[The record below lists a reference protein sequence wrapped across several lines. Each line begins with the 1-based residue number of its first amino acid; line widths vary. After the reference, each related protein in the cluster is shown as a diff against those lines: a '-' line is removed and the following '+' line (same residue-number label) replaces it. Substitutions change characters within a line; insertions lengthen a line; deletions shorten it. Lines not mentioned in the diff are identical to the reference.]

1 MYTCAHLR
9 RNFLLPIA
17 VFLFLSAGVRAADG
31 VRLYTPYTRISVPP
45 GESSDYSIDVKND
58 GSELKN
64 VDLAVTGLPRGWNS
78 TLKAGGYLI
87 SQISILPG
95 ERKTVSLKVEVPLKV
110 NKGNHTFSV
119 VAGNFDRL
127 PLVVNVSEQG
137 TFKTE
142 FTCDQI
148 NMEGNSKSNFT
159 FTTKLSNRTGEKQM
173 YSLRAAAPR
182 GWTVV
187 FKPNYKQATAVE
199 VEPDNTAS
207 MSIEI
212 QPPYNVGAG
221 TFKIPVQAANNSTA
235 AALDLEVVIT
245 GSYEME
251 LSTPTGLLSMDVTAG
266 KDKRVELLVTNTGSG
281 ELKNVV
287 FRASKPR
294 DWDVKFSPDTIPRL
308 EPGGNAQV
316 FATIT
321 AEEKAIPGDYAT
333 TITAQTPEVSI
344 SAAFRVS
351 VKTPLLWG
359 WLGIFIIVGTLT
371 VIYILFR
378 KYGRR

>member
-1 MYTCAHLR
+1 
-9 RNFLLPIA
+9 
-17 VFLFLSAGVRAADG
+17 
-31 VRLYTPYTRISVPP
+31 
-45 GESSDYSIDVKND
+45 
-58 GSELKN
+58 
-64 VDLAVTGLPRGWNS
+64 
-78 TLKAGGYLI
+78 
-87 SQISILPG
+87 
-95 ERKTVSLKVEVPLKV
+95 
-110 NKGNHTFSV
+110 
-119 VAGNFDRL
+119 
-127 PLVVNVSEQG
+127 VSEQG

-333 TITAQTPEVSI
+333 TITAQTPEVST